1 MQKKKLKTSI
11 GNWLRYNRRRASLDE
26 SAKQLLSNLVVLA
39 WILKYSVEEFS
50 EYEIEQIQDMIEGE
64 PDISRIRLEPG
75 LSAIPLLH
83 RFHKEKIDGLPTEN
97 RIREEGTIYFDI
109 LFYVR
114 VPEED
119 ELIKM
124 IINVEA
130 QNQFLLSLVPRGFF
144 YCARMVSRQMR
155 REFTPSDYGNIKKV
169 KSIWLCFDPPNYAK
183 GTITSFRTMQKNICG
198 NMPENK
204 FRSDIMEVVLV
215 CLDKEAY
222 EKENANHLGGM
233 LSTMLSG
240 KLNYEEKS
248 QRLSE
253 KYGIQMNERM
263 GKEMEFMC
271 NYSDYILEE
280 GRQEGRQAG
289 LREGQQVGRYSEVF
303 SSVQEG
309 DYGVERGAE
318 KLNMSVPEFEKKM
331 QEAGYKIPEY
341 AD

>member
-1 MQKKKLKTSI
+1 M
-11 GNWLRYNRRRASLDE
+11 
-26 SAKQLLSNLVVLA
+26 SNFVVLA

-75 LSAIPLLH
+75 LSTIPLLH

-114 VPEED
+114 LPKED
-119 ELIKM
+119 ELMKM

-155 REFTPSDYGNIKKV
+155 REFIPTDYGKIKKV
-169 KSIWLCFDPPNYAK
+169 KSIWLCFDPPDYAK
-183 GTITSFRTMQKNICG
+183 GTITSFRTTQKNIYG
-198 NMPENK
+198 DMPENK
-204 FRSDIMEVVLV
+204 FRSDIMEVILV

-222 EKENANHLGGM
+222 EKENANPLGGM

-253 KYGIQMNERM
+253 DYGIQMNEQM
-263 GKEMEFMC
+263 EKEMEFMC
-271 NYSDYILEE
+271 NYSDYIFEE
-280 GRQEGRQAG
+280 
-289 LREGQQVGRYSEVF
+289 GRYSEIF

-309 DYGVERGAE
+309 DYGVKRGAE
-318 KLNMSVPEFEKKM
+318 KLNMSVSEFEKKM
-331 QEAGYKIPEY
+331 QEAGYHIPVGVE
-341 AD
+341 

>member
-1 MQKKKLKTSI
+1 
-11 GNWLRYNRRRASLDE
+11 
-26 SAKQLLSNLVVLA
+26 
-39 WILKYSVEEFS
+39 
-50 EYEIEQIQDMIEGE
+50 
-64 PDISRIRLEPG
+64 
-75 LSAIPLLH
+75 
-83 RFHKEKIDGLPTEN
+83 
-97 RIREEGTIYFDI
+97 
-109 LFYVR
+109 
-114 VPEED
+114 
-119 ELIKM
+119 
-124 IINVEA
+124 
-130 QNQFLLSLVPRGFF
+130 
-144 YCARMVSRQMR
+144 
-155 REFTPSDYGNIKKV
+155 
-169 KSIWLCFDPPNYAK
+169 
-183 GTITSFRTMQKNICG
+183 
-198 NMPENK
+198 MPENK

-222 EKENANHLGGM
+222 EKENANPLGGM

-253 KYGIQMNERM
+253 DYGIQMNERM

-280 GRQEGRQAG
+280 GRHEGRQEG
-289 LREGQQVGRYSEVF
+289 LQEGRYSEVF

-331 QEAGYKIPEY
+331 QEAGYQIPEY